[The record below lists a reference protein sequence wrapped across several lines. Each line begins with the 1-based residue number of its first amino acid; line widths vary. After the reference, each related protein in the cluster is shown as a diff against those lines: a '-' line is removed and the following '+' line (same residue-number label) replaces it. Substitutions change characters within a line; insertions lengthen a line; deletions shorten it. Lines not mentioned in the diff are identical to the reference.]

1 MIAGGTEILN
11 SFKAVVNNTPN
22 FSWIERF
29 IIVLKSWLN
38 EVTIIVTKKI
48 KQKLSTPYLILTF
61 KSSLSFLVSS
71 KSNVSNEISNSS
83 AILIIFFLLGYVAP
97 NSHLEIDLSLTSNNS
112 ASILCVS
119 LFFLYILS
127 ASLLILFPSFQ
138 PLLIDFYFS
147 FWHKTYNLTGI
158 LEKENKIEFFLAT

>member
-11 SFKAVVNNTPN
+11 SFKAVVKSTPN

-29 IIVLKSWLN
+29 IILLKSWLN

-48 KQKLSTPYLILTF
+48 KQKLITPYLILTF

-97 NSHLEIDLSLTSNNS
+97 NSHFEIVLSLTSNKNKLTQS
-112 ASILCVS
+112 MLVFFSI
-119 LFFLYILS
+119 FFQL
-127 ASLLILFPSFQ
+127 
-138 PLLIDFYFS
+138 
-147 FWHKTYNLTGI
+147 HC
-158 LEKENKIEFFLAT
+158 